1 MSDSNNNTIKQIG
14 KICNYYGG
22 LYVKSINEKYY
33 WGIENHDGVEWE
45 EISKE
50 LYELLNKHK

>member
-14 KICNYYGG
+14 KIGSYYGG
-22 LYVKSINEKYY
+22 LYVKEDESKFY
-33 WGIENHDGVEWE
+33 WAIENYDGWDWE

-50 LYELLNKHK
+50 LYELLNKH